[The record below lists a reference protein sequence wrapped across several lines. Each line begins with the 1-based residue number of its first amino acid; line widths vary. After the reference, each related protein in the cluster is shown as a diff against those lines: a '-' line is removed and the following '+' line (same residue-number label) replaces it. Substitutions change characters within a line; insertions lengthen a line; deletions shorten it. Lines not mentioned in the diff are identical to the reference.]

1 MGKCYSFMCQKP
13 QTWLESSV
21 SVSLT
26 CVVYQLRTSQA
37 QSPELPLE
45 GHTHLII
52 STFSPPWQTMDRMC
66 FSWPLLCVSAS
77 RFLHPL
83 SSTVNWLV
91 CVQSQMEPWT
101 WILLPSHCSFKDV
114 LVPKS
119 GRCRVGL
126 DAIKDACLSK
136 ILCFHVVT
144 PATFS
149 GTWICWLFPI
159 SPTSSVRPPPPDP
172 FFLPTDMFQSL
183 LFQSPRAQIQ
193 KRGQDRSHKN
203 ILLNCEVASVLPF

>member
-1 MGKCYSFMCQKP
+1 MGKCYSFMYQKP

-26 CVVYQLRTSQA
+26 CVVYQLRTSQV

-52 STFSPPWQTMDRMC
+52 SAFSPHWKTMDRTC

-83 SSTVNWLV
+83 SSAVNWMV

-101 WILLPSHCSFKDV
+101 WILLPSHCSYEDV

-144 PATFS
+144 PAHPLGPGS
-149 GTWICWLFPI
+149 IDYFPFLLHLQ
-159 SPTSSVRPPPPDP
+159 SDP
-172 FFLPTDMFQSL
+172 LHLILYFLPTNMFQSL

-203 ILLNCEVASVLPF
+203 LLLTCEIASVLPF